1 MTRDALRRIQ
11 AFATFAD
18 RWNGMAPRER
28 VFVGALAIVAVAV
41 VLWVTVWQPLV
52 RDVTGLRAARAQ
64 DMVALAEA
72 RRVAAETAALAKL
85 PPPVAPR
92 DARADLDRV
101 LAQHG
106 LRGAAGQLA
115 WQEGRAHV
123 VFGGVGY
130 EALINMLDAVQ
141 RDARL
146 RVIEARLTA
155 RVEPGTVRA
164 EVTLGP

>member
-1 MTRDALRRIQ
+1 
-11 AFATFAD
+11 
-18 RWNGMAPRER
+18 
-28 VFVGALAIVAVAV
+28 
-41 VLWVTVWQPLV
+41 
-52 RDVTGLRAARAQ
+52 
-64 DMVALAEA
+64 
-72 RRVAAETAALAKL
+72 
-85 PPPVAPR
+85 
-92 DARADLDRV
+92 
-101 LAQHG
+101 
-106 LRGAAGQLA
+106 
-115 WQEGRAHV
+115 